1 MTRQYPK
8 LFFVT
13 LILCKVGNLSEHV
26 KACRQVDALNLLDA
40 ADSVDA
46 QPTGHKVALDIVL
59 HQISKLCSFLRACGG
74 TSRMRDFESAL
85 QLFI

>member
-13 LILCKVGNLSEHV
+13 LIPCKVGNLSEHL
-26 KACRQVDALNLLDA
+26 KACRRVDVRNLLDA
-40 ADSVDA
+40 ADSVDV

-59 HQISKLCSFLRACGG
+59 HQIFKLCSLRACGG

>member
-13 LILCKVGNLSEHV
+13 LIPCKVGNLSEHL
-26 KACRQVDALNLLDA
+26 KACRRVDVRNLLDA
-40 ADSVDA
+40 ADSVDV

-59 HQISKLCSFLRACGG
+59 HQISTLCSLRACGG